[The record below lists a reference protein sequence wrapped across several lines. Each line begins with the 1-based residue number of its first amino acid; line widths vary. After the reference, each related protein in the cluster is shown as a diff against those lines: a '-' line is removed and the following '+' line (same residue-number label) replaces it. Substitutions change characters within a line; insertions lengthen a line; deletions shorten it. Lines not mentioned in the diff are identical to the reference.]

1 MNDANNDDNNK
12 RRRLDSLCSYIL
24 ESDKAIRFVGIPNKM
39 GNQILSR
46 YRRGLTPLLTQEE
59 IEKLALDSILRMNTR
74 KDFESKL
81 GKPIY
86 SFTLYRKVKRA
97 TIALENKEYPVLM
110 ASFDI
115 EADHENIIVN
125 KIIPMINEEGL

>member
-1 MNDANNDDNNK
+1 MAED
-12 RRRLDSLCSYIL
+12 LDLHSLCNRIL
-24 ESDKAIRFVGIPNKM
+24 ESDRSIRFVGIPNKM
-39 GNQILSR
+39 GKQIVSS
-46 YRRGLTPLLTQEE
+46 YRPGLVPLLIPWD
-59 IEKLALDSILRMNTR
+59 IEDLAMKSVLRMNTR

-86 SFTLYRKVKRA
+86 SFTIYQKIKRV
-97 TIALENKEYPVLM
+97 TITLENEEYPILM

-125 KIIPMINEEGL
+125 KILPLINEEGLSTTILS

>member
-1 MNDANNDDNNK
+1 MVED
-12 RRRLDSLCSYIL
+12 LDLHSLCNRIL
-24 ESDKAIRFVGIPNKM
+24 ESDSSIRFVGVPNKM
-39 GNQILSR
+39 GKQIVSS
-46 YRRGLTPLLTQEE
+46 YRAGLIPLLTPWD
-59 IEKLALDSILRMNTR
+59 IENLAMKSVLRMNTR

-86 SFTLYRKVKRA
+86 SFTKYQKIKRV
-97 TIALENKEYPVLM
+97 TITLENEEYPILM

-125 KIIPMINEEGL
+125 KILPMIKEEEL

>member
-1 MNDANNDDNNK
+1 MAED
-12 RRRLDSLCSYIL
+12 LDLHSFCNRIL
-24 ESDKAIRFVGIPNKM
+24 ESDNTIRFVGIPNKM
-39 GNQILSR
+39 GKQIVSK
-46 YRRGLTPLLTQEE
+46 YRAGLVPLLTPWE
-59 IEKLALDSILRMNTR
+59 IENLAMKSVLRMNTR

-86 SFTLYRKVKRA
+86 SFTIYQKIKGV
-97 TIALENKEYPVLM
+97 TITLENEEYPILM

-125 KIIPMINEEGL
+125 KILPLINEEGL

>member
-1 MNDANNDDNNK
+1 
-12 RRRLDSLCSYIL
+12 
-24 ESDKAIRFVGIPNKM
+24 M
-39 GNQILSR
+39 GNRKSR
-46 YRRGLTPLLTQEE
+46 YKVR
-59 IEKLALDSILRMNTR
+59 IEDEYK

-86 SFTLYRKVKRA
+86 SFTIYQKIKRV
-97 TIALENKEYPVLM
+97 TITLENEEYPILM

-125 KIIPMINEEGL
+125 KMLPMINEEGL

>member
-1 MNDANNDDNNK
+1 MAKD
-12 RRRLDSLCSYIL
+12 LDLHSLCNRIL
-24 ESDKAIRFVGIPNKM
+24 ESDSSIRFVGIPNKM
-39 GNQILSR
+39 GKQIVSS
-46 YRRGLTPLLTQEE
+46 YRAGLVPLLTPWD
-59 IEKLALDSILRMNTR
+59 IENLAMKSVLRMNTR

-86 SFTLYRKVKRA
+86 SFTKYQKIKRV
-97 TIALENKEYPVLM
+97 TITMENEEYPILM

-125 KIIPMINEEGL
+125 KILPIINEEGL

>member
-1 MNDANNDDNNK
+1 MAED
-12 RRRLDSLCSYIL
+12 LDLHSFCNRIL
-24 ESDKAIRFVGIPNKM
+24 ESDNTIRFVGIPNKM
-39 GNQILSR
+39 GKQIVSK
-46 YRRGLTPLLTQEE
+46 YRAGLVPLLTPWE
-59 IEKLALDSILRMNTR
+59 IENLAMKSVLRMNTR

-86 SFTLYRKVKRA
+86 SFTKYQKIKRV
-97 TIALENKEYPVLM
+97 TITLENEDYPILM

-125 KIIPMINEEGL
+125 KILPMINEEGL

>member
-1 MNDANNDDNNK
+1 MAKD
-12 RRRLDSLCSYIL
+12 LDLHSLCHRIL
-24 ESDKAIRFVGIPNKM
+24 ESDSAIRFVGVPNKM
-39 GNQILSR
+39 GKQIVSS
-46 YRRGLTPLLTQEE
+46 YRAGLVPLLTPWE
-59 IEKLALDSILRMNTR
+59 IENLDIKSVLRMNTR

-86 SFTLYRKVKRA
+86 SFTKYQKIKRV
-97 TIALENKEYPVLM
+97 TITLENEEYPILM

-125 KIIPMINEEGL
+125 KILPMINEEGL

>member
-1 MNDANNDDNNK
+1 MAKD
-12 RRRLDSLCSYIL
+12 LDLHSLCNRIL
-24 ESDKAIRFVGIPNKM
+24 ESDSAIRFVGVPNKM
-39 GNQILSR
+39 GKQIVSS
-46 YRRGLTPLLTQEE
+46 YRAGLVPLLTPWE
-59 IEKLALDSILRMNTR
+59 IENLDIKSVLRMNTR

-86 SFTLYRKVKRA
+86 SFTKYQKIKRV
-97 TIALENKEYPVLM
+97 TITLENEEYPILM

-125 KIIPMINEEGL
+125 KILPMINEEGL